1 VGSRIRGTVREA
13 AIGVVILGV
22 SVAVLFVVG
31 EGLCRLFFPD
41 TQLRYVSDPEALF
54 RLAPRQHASIV
65 LGSGLPAPTARINEL
80 GVRGASVDT
89 SRPTI
94 LVVGDS
100 FTFGSGVADDETF
113 SARLGQWFGP
123 DTTVVNGGQPGYGVS
138 QMATTLRRLGDVL
151 RPRLVIVVIWQGD
164 FLRQPLDASE
174 RARFIR
180 RQQFSQIAKTSVLV
194 THLYRRVERL
204 MLSTGQGS
212 LVFRVGEG
220 DWDSKS
226 GAEAVLKA
234 HLTGMRADAS
244 RLLAMHEEA
253 RRYGKGLLLVLWPKE
268 DFAHLPEAEQELAQH
283 LTSELDAFGREH
295 GIPFISVQPAMQR
308 VASKAKLLIPDDW
321 HPTPLA
327 HCLAA
332 ERIAEKLQELGFL
345 LTPIDCNVVV
355 HAR

>member
-1 VGSRIRGTVREA
+1 VRSRIGGVVREA
-13 AIGVVILGV
+13 AIGSVILGV
-22 SVAVLFVVG
+22 TVAVLFVVG

-54 RLAPRQHASIV
+54 RVAPSQHASIV
-65 LGSGLPAPTARINEL
+65 LGSGLPAPAARINEL

-94 LVVGDS
+94 LALGDS
-100 FTFGSGVADDETF
+100 FTFGAGVADDETF
-113 SARLGQWFGP
+113 SARLDQWLGP
-123 DTTVVNGGQPGYGVS
+123 DIAVVNGGQPGYGVF
-138 QMATTLRRLGDVL
+138 QMVAELRRLGDVL

-164 FLRQPLDASE
+164 FVRQPLDASG
-174 RARFIR
+174 RARFAR
-180 RQQFSQIAKTSVLV
+180 RQQFSQLAKTSVLV

-204 MLSTGQGS
+204 LLNTGQGN

-220 DWDSKS
+220 DPDSKS

-268 DFAHLPEAEQELAQH
+268 DFAHEAELGLAQELTA
-283 LTSELDAFGREH
+283 ELEAFGREH
-295 GIPFISVQPAMQR
+295 RIPFISVQSAMQR
-308 VASKAKLLIPDDW
+308 ITPKARLLIPDDW

-332 ERIAEKLQELGFL
+332 ERIAEKLQELGFS
-345 LTPIDCNVVV
+345 LTPSDCDVVV
-355 HAR
+355 RAR